1 MLGRN
6 ASLLPCS
13 PNEVFNDFRTQRSLQ
28 FQLLV
33 NCRQGWIVK
42 SCTWNVVE
50 AHHRN
55 IFGDLQSSLG
65 EGSDSGTGTE
75 IVESNQASEL
85 GWLTKKFLGQIV
97 SFDES

>member
-6 ASLLPCS
+6 TSLLPCS
-13 PNEVFNDFRTQRSLQ
+13 PNGVSNDFRTQRSLQ

-50 AHHRN
+50 AHDRN
-55 IFGDLQSSLG
+55 IFRDLKSSLG

-75 IVESNQASEL
+75 IVERNQGSEL

-97 SFDES
+97 SFGKS